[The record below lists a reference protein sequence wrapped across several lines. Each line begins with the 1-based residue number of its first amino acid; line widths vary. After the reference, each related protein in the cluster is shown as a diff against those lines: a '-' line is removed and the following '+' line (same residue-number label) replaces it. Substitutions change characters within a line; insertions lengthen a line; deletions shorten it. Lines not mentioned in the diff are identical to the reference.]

1 MSGISHM
8 LLGPLKG
15 VKDVLFNV
23 TGIGASGGVGSLF
36 VGTVTEVN
44 PVGVQALAQLGSAN
58 STVSAGASVTGV
70 TATGQVSA
78 VNASAVLEV
87 PVTGVQASTQVSPVT
102 TTTISNVSVTL
113 TGVAGSAQT
122 GSSSIII
129 ESGAFPLPAN
139 AVLIWDKTDAGASVP
154 AGFTEIDLGATD
166 YLIQGSTIANANTT
180 TSTTGT
186 LSGTGASSTAGAHST
201 PWNPIGAGKWDNN
214 LSPNTPE
221 SRFLAFTG
229 GHSHSVSISPKTIP
243 TDTLPEGMGIKL
255 ITNASEVSEIPQ
267 DAVMFCDS
275 SRSGFIRKT
284 WSLSYGAYIG
294 QRNTYTTVGS
304 RSATALS
311 FSLTSTSSGTHRH
324 TSPGTAKTAPSPSP
338 FPVNSAVAP
347 GIEHT
352 HPVSTPSLNL
362 YLYQYYKHLLPFIA
376 TTDSAVR
383 SGMIVMFKGASVP
396 SGWSLCDGTGG
407 TPDMT
412 SYFLGYNN
420 DETSTDVVVGSRSAK
435 NSATA
440 PPTTGNTS
448 STYTPTGI
456 PVTFNTITWSHN
468 HTGPTSSFNSLYTT
482 PTVSYHSTKS
492 VPHGHTVPSVP
503 LTVPSSFLPN
513 TFRLAFIR
521 KD

>member
-1 MSGISHM
+1 M

-36 VGTVTEVN
+36 AGTVTEVN

-58 STVSAGASVTGV
+58 STVSASTLATGV
-70 TATGQVSA
+70 GATGQVSA

-129 ESGAFPLPAN
+129 ESGAFPLPAD
-139 AVLIWDKTDAGASVP
+139 AVLIWGASGSPAP
-154 AGFTEIDLGATD
+154 AGFTIMDTGAED
-166 YLIQGSTIANANTT
+166 HLIMGAATIAQANTF
-180 TSTTGT
+180 TSTAGT
-186 LSGTGASSTAGAHST
+186 LSGSATSFSAGTHST
-201 PWNPIGAGKWDNN
+201 PWSPAGANPSGSGTPGTNQAGSAGSHN
-214 LSPNTPE
+214 
-221 SRFLAFTG
+221 
-229 GHSHSVSISPKTIP
+229 HSVTFTPTAIP
-243 TDTLPEGMGIKL
+243 TATLPGGQGIKL

-275 SRSGFIRKT
+275 IKTGFERKT
-284 WSLSYGAYIG
+284 WTGNNNVYIA
-294 QRNTYTTVGS
+294 RKNSVSTN
-304 RSATALS
+304 AAL
-311 FSLTSTSSGTHRH
+311 G
-324 TSPGTAKTAPSPSP
+324 
-338 FPVNSAVAP
+338 AVAKSFNLVVASGGAHQHNSPTTTGPNSIIP
-347 GIEHT
+347 GRVRNVSAGAHT

-362 YLYQYYKHLLPFIA
+362 FIFQYYKHLLPFIA

-396 SGWSLCDGTGG
+396 AGWSFCDGTGD
-407 TPDMT
+407 TPDMR
-412 SYFLGYNN
+412 SYFIGYNN
-420 DETSTDVVVGSRSAK
+420 NIDTTDNIIGQRAAK
-435 NSATA
+435 ASATA
-440 PPTTGNTS
+440 PPAGGNTS
-448 STYTPTGI
+448 STYTPTPI
-456 PVTFNTITWSHN
+456 SATLNTITWPHSHAGTPQN
-468 HTGPTSSFNSLYTT
+468 TTGQQPHFHATR
-482 PTVSYHSTKS
+482 S
-492 VPHGHTVPSVP
+492 VPHSHPVSGMP